1 MSEMEKA
8 TAAKMAEIFDK
19 LPQGKQQYFMGYADG
34 VADMAKEKMEE
45 TSNEAHKNN

>member
-34 VADMAKEKMEE
+34 VADAAEAKRDGAQ
-45 TSNEAHKNN
+45 EASA